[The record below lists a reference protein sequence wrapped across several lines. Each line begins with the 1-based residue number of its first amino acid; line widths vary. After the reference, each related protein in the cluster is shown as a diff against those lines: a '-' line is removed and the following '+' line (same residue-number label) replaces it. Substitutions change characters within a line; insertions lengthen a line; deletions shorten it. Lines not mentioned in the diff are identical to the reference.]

1 MANLPADSGW
11 RPAQDTPHRAR
22 VRGWRWLVP
31 LAVLFG
37 LLLPGAPALAQE
49 TLAEID
55 AEIEKAWRELE
66 PLIEE
71 YNGVRSELKK
81 NREASDELAEKI
93 EPLELH
99 ATVARNEIA
108 DIAVD
113 QYKAGPMSSF
123 GALVTSG
130 SPTTFVDRL
139 AALDMLARR
148 QQDRI
153 GAASEVL
160 AAYEAEK
167 AELDALIETQEEQE
181 ADLAKRA
188 DAIEE
193 DLEELEKL
201 RDEVEQQ
208 QQQTQESTAPQT
220 TTGGEPTGSC
230 PAESGSGPGMTAAE
244 FACAQIGK
252 PYQWGASGPGSYDC
266 SGLTQASWGAAGV
279 SLSHHTGAQ
288 WNEGAVVDRAN
299 LVPGDLVFYY
309 GDLSHV
315 GIYVGN
321 GMIVDAPSAG
331 DSVRMRGIDTM
342 PVSGIRRPG

>member
-1 MANLPADSGW
+1 MANLPAGSG
-11 RPAQDTPHRAR
+11 RRLAQDTPHPAR
-22 VRGWRWLVP
+22 VPGWRWLVP

-37 LLLPGAPALAQE
+37 LLLPGAPALAQPS
-49 TLAEID
+49 LDEIE
-55 AEIEKAWRELE
+55 AEIEQAWRKLE

-71 YNGVRSELKK
+71 HNEVRADLKK
-81 NREASDELAEKI
+81 NREASDELAEKM

-99 ATVARNEIA
+99 ASVAQKEIA
-108 DIAVD
+108 DIAVN

-130 SPTTFVDRL
+130 SPTAFVDRL
-139 AALDMLARR
+139 TALDMLARR

-153 GAASEVL
+153 GEAAEIL
-160 AAYEAEK
+160 ASYEAEK

-181 ADLAKRA
+181 ADLAERA
-188 DAIEE
+188 EAIEA

-201 RDEVEQQ
+201 RDEAEQQ
-208 QQQTQESTAPQT
+208 QQQSPESAPQT
-220 TTGGEPTGSC
+220 TTSGEPTGSC
-230 PAESGSGPGMTAAE
+230 PAVSGSGPGMTAAE

-266 SGLTQASWGAAGV
+266 SGLTQAAWGAAGV
-279 SLSHHTGAQ
+279 SLTHHTGAQ

-299 LVPGDLVFYY
+299 AVPGDLVFYY
-309 GDLSHV
+309 SDLSHV

-331 DSVRMRGIDTM
+331 SSVQMRSVDTM
-342 PVSGIRRPG
+342 PVSGFRRPG